1 MKIRNKLGRICCAM
15 LAVIMLVTSIGMP
28 DRTYAA
34 KNNHPYYIKINRRQ
48 NCVTVYE
55 MDKKGKYSIPVK
67 AMACSVGVNN
77 ATPTG
82 TFSISNQYRW
92 HQLMGGVY
100 GQYCSSI
107 VGGV

>member
-55 MDKKGKYSIPVK
+55 MDKKGKYSLDERDPYRVLFEPKPPVPKKADGGIDMDNVK
-67 AMACSVGVNN
+67 AVVV
-77 ATPTG
+77 TDLHIDT
-82 TFSISNQYRW
+82 
-92 HQLMGGVY
+92 HE
-100 GQYCSSI
+100 
-107 VGGV
+107 

>member
-48 NCVTVYE
+48 NCVTVY
-55 MDKKGKYSIPVK
+55 
-67 AMACSVGVNN
+67 
-77 ATPTG
+77 
-82 TFSISNQYRW
+82 
-92 HQLMGGVY
+92 
-100 GQYCSSI
+100 
-107 VGGV
+107 